1 MKEIKYCIYK
11 YIEENFLSIF
21 FGTIGL
27 TPIYLII
34 IDFINEEFLKNIIN
48 TSLLKFLAIAF
59 LPPLVILLALTSFYI
74 FCTHSTSYIAS
85 MIEMA
90 EHNKRRLES
99 KYKSIEKQIDSLH
112 TSDYENFL
120 LKDKLL
126 DKLSESIQST
136 KEYINEH
143 KMKLEIIKV
152 KKEIR
157 HKMQEES

>member
-1 MKEIKYCIYK
+1 MKETKYCIYK

-21 FGTIGL
+21 FGTLGL

-34 IDFINEEFLKNIIN
+34 IDFINEEFLK
-48 TSLLKFLAIAF
+48 KFLAVAF
-59 LPPLVILLALTSFYI
+59 LPPLVILLTLTSFYI

-90 EHNKRRLES
+90 ENNKRRLES

-112 TSDYENFL
+112 TSDSENFL

-126 DKLSESIQST
+126 DKLSKKIWAT

-152 KKEIR
+152 KKVIR
-157 HKMQEES
+157 HKMQENKE

>member
-1 MKEIKYCIYK
+1 MKETKYCIYK

-21 FGTIGL
+21 FGTLGL

-34 IDFINEEFLKNIIN
+34 IDFINEEFLK
-48 TSLLKFLAIAF
+48 KFLDVAF

-112 TSDYENFL
+112 TSDSENFL
-120 LKDKLL
+120 LKDKFL
-126 DKLSESIQST
+126 DKLSKSIWAT
-136 KEYINEH
+136 KEYISEH

-157 HKMQEES
+157 HKMQEKS